1 MAIYERPSGTL
12 IELADTPEMRA
23 FGKAQGWI
31 KKRNTGT
38 ITPELDSEQA
48 DDNSSGTGQADTE

>member
-1 MAIYERPSGTL
+1 MAIYERPSGTT

-31 KKRNTGT
+31 KKRNTGN
-38 ITPELDSEQA
+38 ITPELDGENT
-48 DDNSSGTGQADTE
+48 DGNSGDTGQADTE